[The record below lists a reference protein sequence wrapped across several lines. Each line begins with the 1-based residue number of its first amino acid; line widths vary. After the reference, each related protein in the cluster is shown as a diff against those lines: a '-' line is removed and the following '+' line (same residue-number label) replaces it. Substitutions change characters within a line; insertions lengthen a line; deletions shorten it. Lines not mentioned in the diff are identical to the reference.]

1 MANHPHQSQMAYEPD
16 PLCIT
21 TMNCR
26 GLNIPERRSHLL
38 RELTSKRVSIAFLQE
53 THFKEGHAPP
63 LKSKHYPTAALSNHP
78 TARKAGVAVLTHAQL
93 QFQEVERLVDPNGR
107 YLFIKG
113 DIQNRR
119 YTLATIYAPNNNQSH
134 FIRKSLSN
142 LSSFTEG
149 TLIVGGD
156 INVPL
161 IPLIDSSTGHS
172 SITQGAIRSIQ
183 KTLKNLRLVD
193 CWRAMHPADREYTHY
208 SVIHKRYARIDYIF
222 LQQEH
227 LDAIQ
232 TAEIGT
238 ASWSDHGPV
247 TLQMDSPRV
256 RPTTRLWRL
265 QDSLLLD
272 PSVKEKV
279 SEELTSYFTLN
290 ETGDLPATT
299 IWEAHKSVL
308 RGTLMRLASQ
318 KKRESRKHITD
329 LLTRITT
336 LELQHKRSQLEGTY
350 KELLEARR
358 SLHTHMTKRHYSSIQ
373 RSKAFFYQHA
383 NKGGRLLARMLR
395 GPQGMT
401 QVHKLRTSDGTITQF
416 PDKIAS
422 EFRTFY
428 ASLYNIPGPTLPE
441 ETETQIATAVR
452 NPKEPQDHPQTGTD
466 AWSDT
471 YYAVVTDDGTTS
483 PFILPYPP
491 SPSSPLLFPPSFS
504 LTSSSINTQ
513 LLFKTPQQ

>member
-1 MANHPHQSQMAYEPD
+1 MAYEPD
-16 PLCIT
+16 PLRIT

-38 RELTSKRVSIAFLQE
+38 RELTSKRISIAFLQE

-78 TARKAGVAVLTHAQL
+78 TAH
-93 QFQEVERLVDPNGR
+93 
-107 YLFIKG
+107 
-113 DIQNRR
+113 
-119 YTLATIYAPNNNQSH
+119 
-134 FIRKSLSN
+134 
-142 LSSFTEG
+142 
-149 TLIVGGD
+149 
-156 INVPL
+156 
-161 IPLIDSSTGHS
+161 SSTGHS

-232 TAEIGT
+232 TAEIGL

-256 RPTTRLWRL
+256 RPTARSWRL
-265 QDSLLLD
+265 QVSLLLD
-272 PSVKEKV
+272 PSVKETV
-279 SEELTSYFTLN
+279 SEELTSYFALN
-290 ETGDLPATT
+290 ETDDLPATT

-318 KKRESRKHITD
+318 KKRESRKHMTD

-336 LELQHKRSQLEGTY
+336 LEMQHKRSHLEGTY

-383 NKGGRLLARMLR
+383 NKGGRLLARILR

-441 ETETQIATAVR
+441 E
-452 NPKEPQDHPQTGTD
+452 EPQDPPQTGTD

-471 YYAVVTDDGTTS
+471 YYAVVTDDRTTF

-491 SPSSPLLFPPSFS
+491 SHTPRPTTPHPALPSSSPSPFLLLLTQLTLIFS
-504 LTSSSINTQ
+504 LKLPNNGFIINYMINVARLNPRLPTIVSLTHTCTSKWTQTPSSRNYTTRIRHVPERHLTYDDGPIDLTTPKRMRLKGDKEILEDHIKQTQ
-513 LLFKTPQQ
+513 GTNL